1 MADELLRAKGETQLI
16 GLNWPSRFLARY
28 PKLKSVFIDPR
39 NRNRQLSEDPDII
52 IHWF

>member
-1 MADELLRAKGETQLI
+1 MADKLLRAKRETQLI
-16 GLNWPSRFLARY
+16 GLNWPSRFLARH

-52 IHWF
+52 THWF

>member
-28 PKLKSVFIDPR
+28 SKLKSIFINPR
-39 NRNRQLSEDPDII
+39 NRNRQLSEDPNII
-52 IHWF
+52 THWF